1 MTKEYIV
8 TAHVNCVVS
17 YKFLIKAEDE
27 YNAVFQLTKSDSNQV
42 ESLDHEVIA
51 DNEIVRI
58 EHIQEAYS

>member
-17 YKFLIKAEDE
+17 YQFLVKAEDE

-42 ESLDHEVIA
+42 ESLDHEVIS
-51 DNEIVRI
+51 DNEII
-58 EHIQEAYS
+58 SIQEVKEAYS

>member
-17 YKFLIKAEDE
+17 YQFLVKAEDE

-42 ESLDHEVIA
+42 ESLDHEVIS
-51 DNEIVRI
+51 DNEIVSI
-58 EHIQEAYS
+58 ETVKEAYK

>member
-17 YKFLIKAEDE
+17 YQFLVKAEDE
-27 YNAVFQLTKSDSNQV
+27 YNAVFELAKSDSNQI

-51 DNEIVRI
+51 DNQII
-58 EHIQEAYS
+58 SIQQVKEAYK